1 MSNNSSTVENG
12 AELNEVRS
20 EEQELMNLDETTLT
34 NTENFQDAERVV
46 TRHFSSVIIITILM
60 GVIIFIYLGGSLYFM
75 NHYFFHTEIAGVK
88 YSCKNK
94 EKVEQQILNPQ
105 VDFSVTLL
113 GRENTSGTFST
124 NDLDMKYVFD
134 DTLQQI
140 NDSQNGFEW
149 LVYLF
154 KDNHFTLPVYLSYD
168 QDQLKKK
175 LEELSIFNDGFQ
187 RKPVNACISEFNPL
201 NRKYSIIQ
209 EDKGTSLSIQNT
221 LNTVEESFKTMA
233 LGDEEVVIDLDAT
246 GCYYNPTIYSDSE
259 IIMSILDEMNKYVAS
274 NIVYDWNG
282 TEEII
287 DGTIISDWL
296 STDGNKANIDETAMR
311 SYIDMLSKKNDTY
324 GKTRSFLTTSGM
336 TLDLRSGGYGW
347 KTDREAETRALLE
360 EIKNGEVI
368 NKEPLYQSVG
378 FVKGQNDI
386 GNSYVEINLSIQH
399 LYLYIDGKII
409 FETDFVSGNMSNGC
423 GTPAG
428 VFGITY
434 KTKDAVLRGENYET
448 PVHYWMPFNGN
459 VGMHDATWRS
469 RFGGDIYLT
478 KGSHGCINL
487 PLSSAE
493 YIYSYVKKGFPVVCY
508 Y

>member
-1 MSNNSSTVENG
+1 MSNDSSTGENG
-12 AELNEVRS
+12 VELKEENS
-20 EEQELMNLDETTLT
+20 EEQESINLDETTLAG
-34 NTENFQDAERVV
+34 TENFQIAERVV
-46 TRHFSSVIIITILM
+46 TRHFSSGIIITIVV
-60 GVIIFIYLGGSLYFM
+60 GVIILIYLGGSFYFM
-75 NHYFFHTEIAGVK
+75 NHYFFHTEIAGVD

-94 EKVEQQILNPQ
+94 EKVEQLILNPQ

-140 NDSQNGFEW
+140 NGSQNGLEW
-149 LVYLF
+149 PVYLF

-168 QDQLKKK
+168 QDQLKKM
-175 LEELSIFNDGFQ
+175 LEALSIFNTGFQ
-187 RKPVNACISEFNPL
+187 RKPVNASISEFNL
-201 NRKYSIIQ
+201 QSGKYSILQ
-209 EDKGTSLSIQNT
+209 EDKGTTLSIQNT

-233 LGDEEVVIDLDAT
+233 LGDDEVVIDLDAT
-246 GCYYNPTIYSDSE
+246 GCYYNPTIYSDNE
-259 IIMSILDEMNKYVAS
+259 ILMSILDEMNKYVAS

-287 DGTIISDWL
+287 DGAVISDWL
-296 STDGNKANIDETAMR
+296 STDGNKVNIDETAVR
-311 SYIDMLSKKNDTY
+311 SFIDMLSKKNDTY
-324 GKTRSFLTTSGM
+324 GKVRSFLTTSGV

-347 KTDREAETRALLE
+347 KTDREAETQALLE
-360 EIKNGEVI
+360 EIKNGEI
-368 NKEPLYQSVG
+368 IKKEPLYQCVG
-378 FVKGQNDI
+378 FVKGQNDV
-386 GNSYVEINLSIQH
+386 GNSYVEINLGIQH
-399 LYLYIDGKII
+399 LYLYMDGNII
-409 FETDFVSGNMSNGC
+409 FETDFVSGNISNGC

-434 KTKDAVLRGENYET
+434 KTKDAVLSGDNYET
-448 PVHYWMPFNGN
+448 PVNYWMPFNGN

-469 RFGGDIYLT
+469 RFGGNIYQT
-478 KGSHGCINL
+478 SGSHGCINL